1 MKSNIKLTEQHIHD
15 ALEILRGAVTIVHPM
30 NIPPYD
36 PIRMEFENREE
47 LAGTQDQ
54 IMVRLT
60 RNYFITSDYHLH
72 VVLNNHCI
80 FCLDFRLSSN
90 STLLSGKELL
100 QGKKLADF
108 IGRNEKTKV
117 VKLRL
122 LILLYRNAVL
132 ESSS

>member
-15 ALEILRGAVTIVHPM
+15 ALEILRGAVTIVYPM

-60 RNYFITSDYHLH
+60 RNHFITSDYHLH

-90 STLLSGKELL
+90 STLFSWQKIASRKE
-100 QGKKLADF
+100 
-108 IGRNEKTKV
+108 TC
-117 VKLRL
+117 
-122 LILLYRNAVL
+122 
-132 ESSS
+132 